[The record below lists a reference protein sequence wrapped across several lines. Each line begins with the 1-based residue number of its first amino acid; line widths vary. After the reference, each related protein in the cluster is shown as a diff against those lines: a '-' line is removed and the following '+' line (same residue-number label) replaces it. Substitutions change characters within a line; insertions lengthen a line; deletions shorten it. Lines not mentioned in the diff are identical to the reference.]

1 MSIKKSYN
9 ELLLCLNKYKEILP
23 FINKKMEALENENK
37 SLKEEIKK
45 YGSENSINRLELLK
59 NKEKEN
65 GELKNKIEKNQK
77 EKEDIINKNYIIN
90 AEKELIKKDIIS
102 MMEFYGSEENKK
114 ISENMENKEK
124 GEEGELIEELF
135 KQLIKARNL
144 ISFLLKENN

>member
-1 MSIKKSYN
+1 M
-9 ELLLCLNKYKEILP
+9 P